1 MRRLVWAIATLF
13 LFGVASAFGSAE
25 EEIEDAVMNLIEKN
39 QELKLIRVFETTDNN
54 YVAEIR
60 VPDTMEIAKASNSR
74 EKNLF
79 LTKKW
84 SALVC
89 TPEMKIIAKKF
100 KISFLSV
107 KQVDSSGVSYSV
119 ALCG

>member
-1 MRRLVWAIATLF
+1 MRRLVWVIAMLF
-13 LFGVASAFGSAE
+13 VFGVANAVGSAQE
-25 EEIEDAVMNLIEKN
+25 KIERAIMNLTEQN
-39 QELKLIRVFETTDNN
+39 PELKLIRVFETTTNN
-54 YVAEIR
+54 YVVEIK
-60 VPDTMEIAKASNSR
+60 VPDTMELAKGSNSR
-74 EKNLF
+74 DKNLS

-89 TPEMKIIAKKF
+89 TPEMKSIAKKF

-107 KQVDSSGVSYSV
+107 RQVDDSGESYSI

>member
-1 MRRLVWAIATLF
+1 MRRLVWAIAIISF
-13 LFGVASAFGSAE
+13 FGVANAAGPAQQK
-25 EEIEDAVMNLIEKN
+25 IENAIVNLTEQN
-39 QELKLIRVFETTDNN
+39 PGLKLIRVFETTTNN
-54 YVAEIR
+54 YVVEIR
-60 VPDTMEIAKASNSR
+60 VPKNMELAKRTNSR
-74 EKNLF
+74 EKNLS

-89 TPEMKIIAKKF
+89 TSEMNDIANKF

-107 KQVDSSGVSYSV
+107 RQVDGSGESYSV

>member
-1 MRRLVWAIATLF
+1 MRRLMWAVATFF
-13 LFGVASAFGSAE
+13 LFGVANVADSAE
-25 EEIEDAVMNLIEKN
+25 ERIEDAVMNLIKQN
-39 QELKLIRVFETTDNN
+39 QELKLIRVFETTANN
-54 YVAEIR
+54 YVVEIR
-60 VPDTMEIAKASNSR
+60 VPDTMKLAKGSNSR
-74 EKNLF
+74 EKNLS

-89 TPEMKIIAKKF
+89 TPEMKSIAKKF

-107 KQVDSSGVSYSV
+107 RQVDDTGESYSV

>member
-1 MRRLVWAIATLF
+1 MRTLVWAIAMF
-13 LFGVASAFGSAE
+13 FVFGVANAATSAKE
-25 EEIEDAVMNLIEKN
+25 QIEGAIMNLTEQN
-39 QELKLIRVFETTDNN
+39 PELKLIRIFETTTNN
-54 YVAEIR
+54 YVVEIR
-60 VPDTMEIAKASNSR
+60 VPDTMELAKGSNSR
-74 EKNLF
+74 EKNLS

-89 TPEMKIIAKKF
+89 TPEMKSIAKKF

-107 KQVDSSGVSYSV
+107 RQVDGSGESYSV

>member
-1 MRRLVWAIATLF
+1 MRRLVWAIAMF
-13 LFGVASAFGSAE
+13 FVFGVANAAGLAQE
-25 EEIEDAVMNLIEKN
+25 KIEGAIMNLTEQN
-39 QELKLIRVFETTDNN
+39 PELKLIRVFETTTNN
-54 YVAEIR
+54 YVVEIR
-60 VPDTMEIAKASNSR
+60 VPDTMELAKGSNSR
-74 EKNLF
+74 KKNLS

-89 TPEMKIIAKKF
+89 TPEMKSIAKKF

-107 KQVDSSGVSYSV
+107 RQVDGSGESYSI

>member
-1 MRRLVWAIATLF
+1 MRRLVWVIAIF
-13 LFGVASAFGSAE
+13 LIFGAANAAGSAQGK
-25 EEIEDAVMNLIEKN
+25 IEDAIMNLTEQN
-39 QELKLIRVFETTDNN
+39 PELKLIRVFETTTNN
-54 YVAEIR
+54 YVVEIR
-60 VPDTMEIAKASNSR
+60 VPDTMELSKRSNSR
-74 EKNLF
+74 EKNLS

-89 TPEMKIIAKKF
+89 TPEMKSIAKKF

-107 KQVDSSGVSYSV
+107 RQVDSSGESYSI